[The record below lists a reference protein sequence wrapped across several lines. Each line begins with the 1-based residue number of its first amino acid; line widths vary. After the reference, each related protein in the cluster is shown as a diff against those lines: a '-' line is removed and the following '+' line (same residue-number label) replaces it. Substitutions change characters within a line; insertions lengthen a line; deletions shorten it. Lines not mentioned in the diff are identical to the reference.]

1 MPLARPRRLARP
13 IIILCLLLG
22 LMVLGKPPLA
32 ARLMANNDT
41 MVNVSRDG
49 RAINIDVGIALF
61 LTKRDGT
68 ANVARKV
75 RNVLDGGGVN
85 RKISP
90 PFRRFW

>member
-1 MPLARPRRLARP
+1 
-13 IIILCLLLG
+13 
-22 LMVLGKPPLA
+22 MVLGRPSLA
-32 ARLMANNDT
+32 ARLTANNDT
-41 MVNVSRDG
+41 MVDVSRD
-49 RAINIDVGIALF
+49 RRTINIDMSIALF

-68 ANVARKV
+68 ADVARKV

>member
-1 MPLARPRRLARP
+1 
-13 IIILCLLLG
+13 
-22 LMVLGKPPLA
+22 MVLGRQSLA
-32 ARLMANNDT
+32 ARLTANNDT
-41 MVNVSRDG
+41 MVDVSRDR
-49 RAINIDVGIALF
+49 RAINMGIALF

-68 ANVARKV
+68 ADVARKV

>member
-1 MPLARPRRLARP
+1 
-13 IIILCLLLG
+13 
-22 LMVLGKPPLA
+22 MVLGRQSLA
-32 ARLMANNDT
+32 ARLTANNDT
-41 MVNVSRDG
+41 MVDVSRDR
-49 RAINIDVGIALF
+49 RAINIDMGIALF

-68 ANVARKV
+68 ADVARKV